1 MPSSAARE
9 WGISELASD
18 LPHNIELEQALL
30 GALLISNATF
40 HKVSPLVTPAD
51 FYEPLHGR
59 LFEAIGDLIAKNAPA
74 TPLMLKPYFEG
85 ETVGAFTVL
94 QYLGRL
100 VAAATTIINAE
111 RYAAAIADLGRRR
124 ELASIG
130 ATLTRGAQHDFTAS
144 LETQIAAA
152 EAELYSLL
160 DRSPRVY
167 DFTAGEAARMAI
179 ERIAAAYEKGGVSG
193 LSTGFSELDQL
204 LGGLQPSDL
213 IIMAGRPSMGKTAL
227 ALGLAFHIAKQIE
240 DGEVSVYSLEM
251 SASQLLMRQLG
262 IDYGLPSDRLRRGD
276 LKEADMERLLREQ
289 GAYDAV
295 PLHINETGGLTLAD
309 LWLQARRRK
318 HLKKTVCLI
327 VDYLQIMGGDGRH
340 GYSNRVQE
348 VTAITSGLKAL
359 AKALDIPVIVLS
371 QLSRQVENRDD
382 KRPQL
387 SDLRESGSIE
397 QDADVVL
404 FVFREEYYVARREP
418 PASQAS
424 AHLEWQDE
432 LKAVQGLAE
441 IIVAKHR
448 HGPIGTVKLAFSAP
462 LTRFSNLTGKH
473 EAQS

>member
-1 MPSSAARE
+1 
-9 WGISELASD
+9 
-18 LPHNIELEQALL
+18 
-30 GALLISNATF
+30 
-40 HKVSPLVTPAD
+40 
-51 FYEPLHGR
+51 
-59 LFEAIGDLIAKNAPA
+59 
-74 TPLMLKPYFEG
+74 
-85 ETVGAFTVL
+85 
-94 QYLGRL
+94 
-100 VAAATTIINAE
+100 
-111 RYAAAIADLGRRR
+111 
-124 ELASIG
+124 
-130 ATLTRGAQHDFTAS
+130 
-144 LETQIAAA
+144 
-152 EAELYSLL
+152 
-160 DRSPRVY
+160 
-167 DFTAGEAARMAI
+167 
-179 ERIAAAYEKGGVSG
+179 
-193 LSTGFSELDQL
+193 
-204 LGGLQPSDL
+204 
-213 IIMAGRPSMGKTAL
+213 
-227 ALGLAFHIAKQIE
+227 
-240 DGEVSVYSLEM
+240 
-251 SASQLLMRQLG
+251 
-262 IDYGLPSDRLRRGD
+262 
-276 LKEADMERLLREQ
+276 MERLLREQ

-327 VDYLQIMGGDGRH
+327 VDYLQIMGGDGRQA
-340 GYSNRVQE
+340 YSNRVQE

-371 QLSRQVENRDD
+371 QLSRQVENRED

-424 AHLEWQDE
+424 AHLEWQDD